1 MTWLYLGILSGLL
14 LGVYDLLKKQS
25 VNGNAVLPVL
35 LFSNLASAIVWLP
48 LVCISYFEPSLIPH
62 SELLVSE
69 LSYQEHGLL
78 FLKSAIVGT
87 SWLFTYFAV
96 KHLPIS
102 IAASVRST
110 GPVFTIL
117 GALLLY
123 QESPNTQQW
132 LGIALTLVFFIALS
146 RVGRREGIHFE
157 NNRWIWLVIIGTGLS
172 ACSGLYDKYLL
183 GVIGFSPATVQ
194 CWFSIYLFLF
204 LLLPAIGWFRG
215 WWTHSTFH
223 WRWSIPA
230 IGISLLA
237 ADFVYFKAMADPEA
251 MVSII
256 SCLRRGAVLVTFFL
270 GTLLF
275 KEKLFLKKLPCVL
288 GILLGIV
295 IILLG

>member
-14 LGVYDLLKKQS
+14 LGIYDLLKKQS

-35 LFSNLASAIVWLP
+35 LFSNLAAAVVWLP
-48 LVCISYFEPSLIPH
+48 LVLISYTQPDSIPH
-62 SELLVSE
+62 PELLVTE
-69 LSYQEHGLL
+69 LSLVEHGLL
-78 FLKSAIVGT
+78 FLKATIVGS
-87 SWLFTYFAV
+87 SWLFAYFAV

-102 IAASVRST
+102 IAGSVRSI

-123 QESPNTQQW
+123 QESPNSQQW
-132 LGIALTLVFFIALS
+132 LGIVVTLAFFIALS
-146 RVGRREGIHFE
+146 QVGRREGIHFE
-157 NNRWIWLVIIGTGLS
+157 NNRWIWLIVIGTVLS

-183 GVIGFSPATVQ
+183 GVYGFSAATVQ
-194 CWFSIYLFLF
+194 AWFSIYLFLF
-204 LLLPAIGWFRG
+204 MVIPAWGWLRG
-215 WWTHSTFH
+215 WWPHSQFH

-230 IGISLLA
+230 IGLSLLA
-237 ADFVYFKAMADPEA
+237 ADFVYFKAMGDPDV

-275 KEKLFLKKLPCVL
+275 KEKQFLRKLPCVL
-288 GILLGIV
+288 GILVGIV
-295 IILLG
+295 VILLG